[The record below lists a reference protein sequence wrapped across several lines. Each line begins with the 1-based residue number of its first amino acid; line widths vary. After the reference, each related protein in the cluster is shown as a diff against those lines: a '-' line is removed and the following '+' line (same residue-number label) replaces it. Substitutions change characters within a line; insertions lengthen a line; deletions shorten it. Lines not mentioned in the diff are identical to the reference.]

1 MTWYAASLIE
11 TVVVL
16 DGEQS
21 SFPVYENVILLEAKT
36 PSQARSQAK
45 KIGQQEAL
53 GEENLELDGKL
64 AKRVFVGVRKLMTI
78 SNPFPMEQDTEPP
91 VSETEITYSE
101 FELATFKDVESLA
114 AGAAIV
120 VNYVK

>member
-36 PSQARSQAK
+36 PSQAHSQAK

-53 GEENLELDGKL
+53 GEENLKLDGKL

-101 FELATFKDVESLA
+101 FELTTFKDVESLA